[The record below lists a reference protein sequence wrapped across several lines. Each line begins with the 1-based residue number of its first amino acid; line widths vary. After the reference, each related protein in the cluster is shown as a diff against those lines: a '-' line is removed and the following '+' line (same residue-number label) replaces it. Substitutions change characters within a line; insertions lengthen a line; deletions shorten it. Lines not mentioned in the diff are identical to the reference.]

1 MSGLLAHDCNEPKQ
15 FASLKK
21 FTNWD
26 WLLPSDQRCFTPRL
40 LRQMASS
47 SRQCKRVYSTTE
59 VLAFFK
65 GDSDSDDMLS
75 DESDGVSCGNDDF
88 SVQAN
93 EGVTDPAISTTGHSE
108 LQEIDSSDTERG
120 EASLLQHSGIIY
132 VSPDTDTSQDD
143 SADEKEC
150 GGEDDGKED
159 GGEDD
164 SESVGGEC
172 NSENDGKD
180 YGDDDGE
187 SAVGEHDGEND
198 GEHDGENHGNEN
210 NSGEDDGGEDD
221 CSEYYDGG
229 DSDDDGSDDDGGED
243 NGDKDNGSEYDDG
256 VDSDDD
262 GGHNNG
268 GEDAVED
275 DNEGSDDLGSSDSMC
290 AATRQTRGQGTTQNP
305 GRGRGQGSTSNQGR
319 GREQGTTH
327 GRGRGRGQATTRGQ
341 GRGRGRGQG
350 TTRGRGGTRGQ
361 NRTGIPK
368 CAKSI
373 SVTDTTFE
381 EPEEFQPLRDPGPYL
396 PATLELEP
404 TALDIF
410 CLFIDDEVLEHLVTA
425 TNQYAAQKRDR
436 TPTTYERFMRHPL
449 TAEEV
454 MRFLGCLLLLSIN
467 SVRNYRQAWNSNS
480 SQHLVQLSRLLSRD
494 RFEHIASFLHLV
506 TPSEEA
512 HLSQHRLKKI
522 LPFHQH
528 VKRRC
533 LELYQP
539 LQQLSVDERMVKSK
553 ARTHFRQYIRNK
565 PTKWGYKYWV
575 LADPTGYTVDFN
587 VYYGADTSPRSGK
600 GLGYDV
606 VNTLVEPFRFQGY
619 QVFCDNFYSSPA
631 LFTDLAADGIA
642 ATGTLRTNRQGIP
655 ADVLQLKNALNKSN
669 VKRGTGYYIR
679 QPRSKLVYTVWKD
692 KKAVTVMSTAFPGHS
707 TGTVKRRVKDGM
719 GFSQLQS
726 VPIPQPTV
734 KYNAFMGGVD
744 KSDQFISYNRIL
756 RRTVRYWKTMFYH
769 LLEICATN
777 SSIIYNWYRMASG
790 KKRLSETRFRD
801 SLVCQIISK
810 FGKPAVL
817 IESFTISHG
826 SCLFDNYSHCVL
838 CHTNV
843 TARRC
848 PDCPLQPALCQV
860 RGRDCHSLWHS
871 TSNLR
876 VRNTW
881 YKKRRRI
888 SKGLSTQ
895 TQKSGRP
902 KGSTNLKK
910 RRGFQPC
917 NSQM

>member
-1 MSGLLAHDCNEPKQ
+1 MISAVSH
-15 FASLKK
+15 SV
-21 FTNWD
+21 
-26 WLLPSDQRCFTPRL
+26 

-47 SRQCKRVYSTTE
+47 SRPRKHVYSTTE
-59 VLAFFK
+59 VLAFFQ

-75 DESDGVSCGNDDF
+75 DESDVVSCGNDDF
-88 SVQAN
+88 SVQAS
-93 EGVTDPAISTTGHSE
+93 EGVTDPSISTTGE

-120 EASLLQHSGIIY
+120 EVSLLQHSGIIY
-132 VSPDTDTSQDD
+132 VSTDTDTSQDD
-143 SADEKEC
+143 DDDEDKSGGEDEGKNDGESASGEHDSKNDGKDDGEND
-150 GGEDDGKED
+150 GGEDDGESAVGEHDSESDGKDDGEND
-159 GGEDD
+159 GGE
-164 SESVGGEC
+164 
-172 NSENDGKD
+172 
-180 YGDDDGE
+180 DDGE
-187 SAVGEHDGEND
+187 SAVGEHDGENHGEDD
-198 GEHDGENHGNEN
+198 GEDRGNEN
-210 NSGEDDGGEDD
+210 DSAEDNCSDYADGDDSDDSGDDNGGDDDGGEDD
-221 CSEYYDGG
+221 
-229 DSDDDGSDDDGGED
+229 
-243 NGDKDNGSEYDDG
+243 
-256 VDSDDD
+256 
-262 GGHNNG
+262 
-268 GEDAVED
+268 VED
-275 DNEGSDDLGSSDSMC
+275 DSEGNDDLSSSDSMC
-290 AATRQTRGQGTTQNP
+290 AATRQTRQQGT
-305 GRGRGQGSTSNQGR
+305 RQGR
-319 GREQGTTH
+319 GTTSSR
-327 GRGRGRGQATTRGQ
+327 GRGRGRGSTSARGRGQ
-341 GRGRGRGQG
+341 GRG
-350 TTRGRGGTRGQ
+350 TTRGRGSGRRQGTTREQGGSRARNQ
-361 NRTGIPK
+361 SEIPK

-373 SVTDTTFE
+373 SVTDTNFE

-396 PATLELEP
+396 PATVELEP

-410 CLFIDDEVLEHLVTA
+410 RLFIDDEVLEHLITA
-425 TNQYAAQKRDR
+425 TNQYAAQKRER
-436 TPTTYERFMRHPL
+436 TPTTYDRFKRHPL

-467 SVRNYRQAWNSNS
+467 SVRNYRQAWNNNS

-512 HLSQHRLKKI
+512 QLSQHMLKKI

-528 VKRRC
+528 VKQRC

-539 LQQLSVDERMVKSK
+539 LQQLSIDERMVKSK

-606 VNTLVEPFRFQGY
+606 VSTLVEPFRFQGY

-631 LFTDLAADGIA
+631 LFTDLTADGIT

-655 ADVLQLKNALNKSN
+655 ADVLQLKKALNKSN
-669 VKRGTGYYIR
+669 VERGTGYYIR
-679 QPRSKLVYTVWKD
+679 PPKSKLVYTVWKD
-692 KKAVTVMSTAFPGHS
+692 NKAVTVMSTAFPGHS
-707 TGTVKRRVKDGM
+707 TSTVKRRVKDRM
-719 GFSQLQS
+719 GFSQLQD
-726 VPIPQPTV
+726 VPIPQPTA

-777 SSIIYNWYRMASG
+777 ASIIYNWYRMVSG

-817 IESFTISHG
+817 IESFAISHG
-826 SCLFDNYSHCVL
+826 SCLFDNYSRCVF
-838 CHTNV
+838 CHTNI
-843 TARRC
+843 TSRRC

-876 VRNTW
+876 VRNNW
-881 YKKRRRI
+881 YKKRRRT
-888 SKGLSTQ
+888 SKRLSTQ
-895 TQKSGRP
+895 TLKRGRP
-902 KGSTNLKK
+902 KGSTNMKK
-910 RRGFQPC
+910 RKGFQPC
-917 NSQM
+917 TS